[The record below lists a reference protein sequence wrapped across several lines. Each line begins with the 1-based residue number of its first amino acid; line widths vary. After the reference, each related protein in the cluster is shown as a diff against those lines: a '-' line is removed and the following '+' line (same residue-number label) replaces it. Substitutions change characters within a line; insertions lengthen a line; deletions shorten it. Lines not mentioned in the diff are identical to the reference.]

1 MRKFKLLM
9 LFPLFLLAI
18 IFASAIV
25 QGGSLSLK
33 DVPAQDLKVAR
44 VIETDI
50 PPEAIWSPDGK
61 RYVCI
66 QGKRES
72 IKSLVLGTR
81 EVKGLNKIYS
91 GSKIWKVLW
100 SPDGTK
106 IMFPTRNYNR
116 YGQIML
122 YDFSKEAVEVLVSGK
137 GNFSYTRPSWSSDGR
152 QIVYCER
159 PVGKVRSS
167 DIRIYIANADGSSPR
182 YLTNGVD
189 PTWSPK
195 GDKILFMRSEYNPT
209 TKRWGSPTRLINP
222 DGTGERELKNGVAEP
237 KWSPDGS
244 KLCGFCKVGLRVIDV
259 AEGKTI
265 DITIGGNGRFPD
277 EFCWSPDGSK
287 IVFEETELSD
297 PSEGIIGDED
307 IWVVNADGTGL
318 NNLTDTDDIWESNP
332 AWISPNEIA
341 VTADIRGQAK
351 TCTMI
356 LELTTK

>member
-1 MRKFKLLM
+1 MRKIKVLVC
-9 LFPLFLLAI
+9 FPLFLLVS

-81 EVKGLNKIYS
+81 GVKGTKGIFSGGGIYDLQWSRDGTKVMFTSRGMIMIYDVLKDVLQEVLAGMRPSFSPDASQFVYCEPPKKGKFRTLPILIANSDRS
-91 GSKIWKVLW
+91 GIKHLTIGYLPLW
-100 SPDGTK
+100 SP
-106 IMFPTRNYNR
+106 N
-116 YGQIML
+116 
-122 YDFSKEAVEVLVSGK
+122 
-137 GNFSYTRPSWSSDGR
+137 
-152 QIVYCER
+152 
-159 PVGKVRSS
+159 
-167 DIRIYIANADGSSPR
+167 
-182 YLTNGVD
+182 
-189 PTWSPK
+189 
-195 GDKILFMRSEYNPT
+195 GDKIVFKRSEQDPVT
-209 TKRWGSPTRLINP
+209 QMWKPPTRLINP
-222 DGTGERELKNGVAEP
+222 DGSGERELKDGVAEP

-259 AEGKTI
+259 DEGKTI
-265 DITIGGNGRFPD
+265 DIAIGGNGKFPD

-318 NNLTDTDDIWESNP
+318 NNLTDTNDIWESNP
-332 AWISPNEIA
+332 TWISPNEIA

-351 TCTMI
+351 TITMI